1 MHVLTAVVIVSHSVI
16 DKAVEVGI
24 SPPVPLI
31 AGAAAICT
39 TYVVKKIHR
48 NHRNKNN
55 RRRRKQKVSLDT
67 MVAVA
72 SMFCLMTSCCM
83 QFCCPDVCYRC
94 RTSSVFRVMLKH
106 QPVRCILLA
115 SLLDP
120 PLQSARSLL
129 PALPHLL
136 SLLWLSL
143 LTVAS
148 TATLP
153 LQSQPPGP

>member
-1 MHVLTAVVIVSHSVI
+1 MHVLTTVAIVSPNVI

-94 RTSSVFRVMLKH
+94 RTSSVRVVLKH
-106 QPVRCILLA
+106 QPVSLIRCILLA
-115 SLLDP
+115 SLKDP
-120 PLQSARSLL
+120 PLQSARGLL
-129 PALPHLL
+129 PAM
-136 SLLWLSL
+136 
-143 LTVAS
+143 
-148 TATLP
+148 
-153 LQSQPPGP
+153 